1 MQPADS
7 NGLADPYVKII
18 ACGVER
24 ETAVIERTLQ
34 PIWYQRLS
42 IPLDLPRDLT
52 LAPKVRMCMCM
63 CGMHTC
69 THAHMHT
76 CSIPRTAHLHCAPSL
91 HTLTAPSHPYCPLTT
106 RP

>member
-52 LAPKVRMCMCM
+52 LAPKV
-63 CGMHTC
+63 
-69 THAHMHT
+69 
-76 CSIPRTAHLHCAPSL
+76 APLSL
-91 HTLTAPSHPYCPLTT
+91 TPTLILTLTPTLTPTLTYRSPPRWRCSSST
-106 RP
+106 RTRSWA

>member
-63 CGMHTC
+63 CMP
-69 THAHMHT
+69 HAHMHK
-76 CSIPRTAHLHCAPSL
+76 CSKPLTAHIHCAPSL
-91 HTLTAPSHPYCPLTT
+91 HTRTAPSHPYCPLTT
-106 RP
+106 HP